1 MKQIRFK
8 VEVIAD
14 YANIGMS
21 ELLAAEDLVRE
32 INEQLQDLN
41 LEWQPQLT
49 SPTDVQVEEIDEEG

>member
-14 YANIGMS
+14 YANVGMS
-21 ELLAAEDLVRE
+21 EQLAAEDLVAE
-32 INEQLQDLN
+32 INERLQDLN

-49 SPTDVQVEEIDEEG
+49 SPTDVQVEEIDEED

>member
-14 YANIGMS
+14 YRNVGMS
-21 ELLAAEDLVRE
+21 DQLAEDLVAE
-32 INEQLQDLN
+32 INERLQELN

-49 SPTDVQVEEIDEEG
+49 LPTDVRIEGIDEED

>member
-14 YANIGMS
+14 YANVGMS
-21 ELLAAEDLVRE
+21 EQWAAEDLVTE
-32 INEQLQDLN
+32 INERLQDLN

-49 SPTDVQVEEIDEEG
+49 LPTDVQIEEIDEED

>member
-14 YANIGMS
+14 YRNVGMS
-21 ELLAAEDLVRE
+21 DQLAAEDLVAE
-32 INEQLQDLN
+32 INERLQELD

-49 SPTDVQVEEIDEEG
+49 SPTDVRIEGIDEED